1 MLNDLSLTRLA
12 MLLKA
17 MHLSSGISFMVE
29 VSSNKVKDSL
39 GLVGKSQIIL
49 GRLLLVLL
57 MCNDNSYRSLL
68 TT

>member
-17 MHLSSGISFMVE
+17 MHSSSGISFME